1 MNMAQRSLEDR
12 FWSFVSPEPNSGC
25 WLWSGSQTKG
35 YGMIGIDGSTTY
47 ATHIALLLHGRPR
60 PTHKAIACHTCD
72 VTFCVNPD
80 HLYWGTPS
88 QNQKD
93 ALTRNRKTMMP
104 PTHGEANYSAK
115 LTDAMVREIRGDV
128 GSRTALAKRMG
139 VCIKTINNVRRRVAW
154 KHVE

>member
-1 MNMAQRSLEDR
+1 MAFRSLEDR

-25 WLWSGSQTKG
+25 WLWCGSQTKG
-35 YGMIGIDGSTTY
+35 YGMIGNGPRSSY
-47 ATHIALLLHGRPR
+47 ATHIALQLHGRPR
-60 PTHKAIACHTCD
+60 PSIKSLACHTCD

-93 ALTRNRKTMMP
+93 ALARNRKTMMVSP
-104 PTHGEANYSAK
+104 QGEANFSSK
-115 LTDAMVREIRGDV
+115 LTDEMVREIRANE
-128 GSRTALAKRMG
+128 GSRTELAKRMG
-139 VCIKTINNVRRRVAW
+139 VCIRTINNVRRRVAW